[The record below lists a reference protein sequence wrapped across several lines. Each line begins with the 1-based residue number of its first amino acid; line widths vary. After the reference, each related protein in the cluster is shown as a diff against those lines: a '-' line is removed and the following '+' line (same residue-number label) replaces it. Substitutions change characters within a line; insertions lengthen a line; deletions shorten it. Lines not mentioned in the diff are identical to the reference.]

1 MMVIF
6 AEYLFYG
13 IVRLKDLY
21 KKKVKNKRMF
31 LKSKFCSG
39 VLVGLLAM
47 NIIFDA
53 ILGSELWVCR
63 YPFLAGSLVVAIA
76 AQGMALS
83 RLCQKIL
90 HA

>member
-1 MMVIF
+1 MVIF

-13 IVRLKDLY
+13 IVRLKNLY

-53 ILGSELWVCR
+53 ILGSELWRSC
-63 YPFLAGSLVVAIA
+63 YPFLAGALVVAIA
-76 AQGMALS
+76 AQGMALR
-83 RLCQKIL
+83 RLCQRVID
-90 HA
+90 

>member
-1 MMVIF
+1 
-6 AEYLFYG
+6 
-13 IVRLKDLY
+13 
-21 KKKVKNKRMF
+21 
-31 LKSKFCSG
+31 
-39 VLVGLLAM
+39 M

-53 ILGSELWVCR
+53 LLGSELWVCR